1 MGHMNLPII
10 LWYSN
15 IFLLDTKL
23 SLSNICSALMIV
35 ESKLLD
41 NFFKQKPLKQCCQQC
56 RDPLS
61 PFFTVFHVENSL
73 GGNNDFTIHIKKSMK
88 LILAEWT
95 TATKGH

>member
-1 MGHMNLPII
+1 
-10 LWYSN
+10 
-15 IFLLDTKL
+15 
-23 SLSNICSALMIV
+23 
-35 ESKLLD
+35 
-41 NFFKQKPLKQCCQQC
+41 LKQCCQQC